1 LRRHWL
7 AACLLPLALSGPA
20 AAADEK
26 IATWNLNWLT
36 LRQTGDAALPD
47 DVRTRR
53 QEDFDRLRGY
63 AERLNADV
71 VAFQEVDGVA
81 AAARI
86 FDPAR
91 YTFVTIGEDVVQQV
105 GLAVRRPVSV
115 RKNADIASLDVEP
128 DAEHRLRDG
137 LDATLTFPGGATLR
151 VLVVHLKNGCHYD
164 RLSRSRRPQCALLAQ
179 QISPVAGWAAARQ
192 KEGAAFAVIG
202 DFNRVFDRPEEM
214 GRALDDAAA
223 MTRVTEG
230 VSDPC
235 WNGGAFIDHI
245 FLGGPARAWL
255 VPDSLRVM
263 VYQTRDPRD
272 RERLSDHCPISVHL
286 AIK

>member
-1 LRRHWL
+1 V
-7 AACLLPLALSGPA
+7 ALSPAGP

-36 LRQTGDAALPD
+36 LRHSGDAALPD

-63 AERLNADV
+63 AARLNADV

-86 FDPAR
+86 FDTAR
-91 YTFVTIGEDVVQQV
+91 YRLVTLDEDVVQQV
-105 GLAVRRPVSV
+105 GLAVRLPVAV
-115 RKNADIASLDVEP
+115 RKNADIAALDVEP
-128 DAEHRLRDG
+128 DAPHRLRDG
-137 LDATLTFPGGATLR
+137 LDATLTFPGGAMLR
-151 VLVVHLKNGCHYD
+151 VLVVHLKNGCHFD
-164 RLSRSRRPQCALLAQ
+164 RLGGSARAQCVLLAQ
-179 QISPVAGWAAARQ
+179 QIAPLAAWVAARQ
-192 KEGAAFAVIG
+192 TEGVAFAVMG

-214 GRALDDAAA
+214 GGALNNAAP

-230 VSDPC
+230 ASDPC
-235 WNGGAFIDHI
+235 WNGDAFIDHI
-245 FLGGPARAWL
+245 FLGGAARGWL

-263 VYQTRDPRD
+263 TYDTRDPRD